1 MGGGS
6 GKLAGREGAVS
17 PISWWPVTRLKVSM
31 VVIVR
36 SNARVVWC
44 AGDVRGGWDWSPGGS
59 VGLGCRIGCE
69 VGRSVVTG
77 SLLALGIL
85 VTYGAPVGAAHM
97 VAVNAACRR
106 ASAGDELT
114 RQVFG
119 HLSNLCLDS
128 RQASYAYQLQ
138 TCSFTVHLTY
148 TYHERLLLSTSC
160 MTASAGNGLLI
171 KDT

>member
-1 MGGGS
+1 LSGSDARDARCESWCSVSGMGGGS

-106 ASAGDELT
+106 ASA
-114 RQVFG
+114 
-119 HLSNLCLDS
+119 
-128 RQASYAYQLQ
+128 ASFQSLPRLQ
-138 TCSFTVHLTY
+138 TGILRVSTTDLQLHGSPHL
-148 TYHERLLLSTSC
+148 H
-160 MTASAGNGLLI
+160 I
-171 KDT
+171 P